1 MFTMDD
7 YENAV
12 AEELKELMEKGE
24 GKAMGAMMAGMLA
37 MAFASGVRI
46 RLNKLAEEKEGAQ

>member
-12 AEELKELMEKGE
+12 TEELNELISKGD
-24 GKAMGAMMAGMLA
+24 GKGRGAILASMLA
-37 MAFASGVRI
+37 MAFASGIRT
-46 RLNKLAEEKEGAQ
+46 RLNKLIEEKEGAQ